1 MAVQES
7 SRKWRSFVHN
17 RWVRAAAVLL
27 SVVIAVGS
35 LERMPR
41 ASLWPALLGLAP
53 WIVGKYILCPMR
65 WRGISESDHRRSW
78 YFRVYAES
86 ELLGLVT
93 PGHAGADL
101 WRMHRLQRTGRP
113 RSGAVAEVGLDRLLG
128 AIGLTTFV
136 LVAGAALPTQVMQV
150 GLVLLVVGVV
160 VLLALR
166 RWRPHLLPRFR
177 LPSFGRLTRGVLL
190 SMAYQLT
197 ILAMLIGT
205 VAAVGQSVNP
215 VALMGVF
222 GASQVAGI
230 IPGVHGAS
238 PRDGALALGIASLG
252 VPLGAALGAVALTTL
267 LAWLPALLFGG
278 TSLFVN
284 RLRDRRHE
292 ARAQRSMHRGPA
304 AVAA

>member
-1 MAVQES
+1 MAVHETA
-7 SRKWRSFVHN
+7 RKWRSFVHN
-17 RWVRAAAVLL
+17 RWVRAAAIAL
-27 SVVIAVGS
+27 SVVIAAGS

-41 ASLWPALLGLAP
+41 ASLWPALIGLVP
-53 WIVGKYILCPMR
+53 WIVGKYLLCPLR
-65 WRGISESDHRRSW
+65 WRGISESDHPRSW
-78 YFRVYAES
+78 YLRVYAES

-136 LVAGAALPTQVMQV
+136 LIAGAALPPQVVQV
-150 GLVLLVVGVV
+150 GLVAIAVGVLAV
-160 VLLALR
+160 LALR

-177 LPSFGRLTRGVLL
+177 LPSFRRLTRGVLL
-190 SMAYQLT
+190 SMGYQLS
-197 ILAMLIGT
+197 ILAMLVGT
-205 VAAVGQSVNP
+205 VAAVGQSVSP
-215 VALMGVF
+215 LALMGVF

-278 TSLFVN
+278 TSLFIS
-284 RLRDRRHE
+284 RLRDRRRV
-292 ARAQRSMHRGPA
+292 ARATRAAGRHPA